1 MMKNRLSN
9 ILSKYLLGVFIF
21 PAFLLSHPVVQ
32 DIDIERFMGRWY
44 VYAIIPNWVE
54 DGTNS
59 YDDYELNEDGT
70 VDISYYA
77 IKDGEEKGIKQKG
90 YISKD
95 EPGRWEV
102 QFMKP
107 YIPFYRAPYEVIILE
122 PNYSY
127 MVVGYP
133 GNSYG
138 WIMSRTTVLEDETYA
153 KILNQLES
161 EFGYD
166 KSLFEKVV
174 HDIR

>member
-1 MMKNRLSN
+1 MMKNRSSN
-9 ILSKYLLGVFIF
+9 MLSKYLLGVFIF
-21 PAFLLSHPVVQ
+21 STFLLSHPVVQ

-44 VYAIIPNWVE
+44 VYAIIPNWIE

-59 YDDYELNEDGT
+59 YDDYKLNEDGT

-90 YISKD
+90 YISED

-122 PNYSY
+122 SNYSY

-138 WIMSRTTVLEDETYA
+138 WIMSRTTILEDETYA

-166 KSLFEKVV
+166 KSLFERVV
-174 HDIR
+174 HDIK